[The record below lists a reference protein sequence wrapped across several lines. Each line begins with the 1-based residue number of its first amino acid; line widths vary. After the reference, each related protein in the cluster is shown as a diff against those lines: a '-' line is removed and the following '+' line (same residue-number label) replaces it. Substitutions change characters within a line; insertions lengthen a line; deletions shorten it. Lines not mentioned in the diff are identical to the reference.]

1 MNYYPAYSP
10 SIPLPQRLSMMEQ
23 QMQQQYPQYTQNQI
37 PANYMPPY
45 NTGGTNQQM
54 PAVPQLQGEVV
65 SDYETVKAM
74 RTNLDGSISYY
85 PSTDGQEIYT
95 KSLNPDG
102 TSNIKVYK
110 LTAGESSGDKMMD
123 LQETRD
129 HLDRIESY
137 FKTTNDRI
145 DELFNV
151 FLGTEPGSS
160 SGKRGGGK

>member
-45 NTGGTNQQM
+45 NTGGANQQM

-74 RTNLDGSISYY
+74 RTNLDGVDLLLSI
-85 PSTDGQEIYT
+85 DGW
-95 KSLNPDG
+95 
-102 TSNIKVYK
+102 
-110 LTAGESSGDKMMD
+110 SGDLHK
-123 LQETRD
+123 
-129 HLDRIESY
+129 IS
-137 FKTTNDRI
+137 K
-145 DELFNV
+145 
-151 FLGTEPGSS
+151 S
-160 SGKRGGGK
+160 